1 MRWLRFGMVVS
12 VLGVAQHAAA
22 QLPVVSPAPP
32 ATEPAPAPVAPA
44 VGEEPAPSTSDA
56 PPDVAP
62 PPAKTPPPV
71 DSAPAPTPSAAPAEV
86 ATPPVTAPRLEADA
100 PTEAAPPWIRAH
112 SPLTLEGKLGFLV
125 RPESSGGFD
134 DESHLGSVVGLS
146 LYMDLSRQ
154 FAAGLEIDRATLGR
168 GTATSGLSTVST
180 DFSVTSA
187 MLGVRAYPKRT
198 ELFDFFVGLQVGV
211 GVQGVTAA
219 GTQSQGAVLAP
230 APYHCGASDAPALQI
245 GGGVGARFMLSP
257 RWGIT
262 GRVDGTGRRMS
273 HDLVEDCTQGIGTAT
288 TVSAS
293 IGLGY
298 DFDLEP

>member
-1 MRWLRFGMVVS
+1 
-12 VLGVAQHAAA
+12 
-22 QLPVVSPAPP
+22 
-32 ATEPAPAPVAPA
+32 
-44 VGEEPAPSTSDA
+44 
-56 PPDVAP
+56 
-62 PPAKTPPPV
+62 
-71 DSAPAPTPSAAPAEV
+71 
-86 ATPPVTAPRLEADA
+86 
-100 PTEAAPPWIRAH
+100 
-112 SPLTLEGKLGFLV
+112 V
-125 RPESSGGFD
+125 RPESSAGFD

-146 LYMDLSRQ
+146 LYMDLSRE
-154 FAAGLEIDRATLGR
+154 FAAGLEVDRATLGR

-180 DFSVTSA
+180 DFSVASA

-219 GTQSQGAVLAP
+219 GTQSQGAVLP
-230 APYHCGASDAPALQI
+230 PVPYHCGAADAPALQI

-257 RWGIT
+257 RWGVT
-262 GRVDGTGRRMS
+262 GRVDGTGRRLS
-273 HDLVEDCTQGIGTAT
+273 SDLVEDCTPGIGTAT